1 MYIIIPIW
9 LFYIPYCFQVFV
21 LLYLCVRV
29 VYELGKRNLTGDI

>member
-1 MYIIIPIW
+1 MNIIIPNW
-9 LFYIPYCFQVFV
+9 LFYLPYCIQVLL